1 MAVYVNANTKVNV
14 SHETGSQ
21 TPRKIQSQPNFH
33 SLGLEEYKI
42 SIHPWVAVGLF
53 HRVGN
58 A

>member
-42 SIHPWVAVGLF
+42 SIHPGWLQSG
-53 HRVGN
+53 
-58 A
+58 